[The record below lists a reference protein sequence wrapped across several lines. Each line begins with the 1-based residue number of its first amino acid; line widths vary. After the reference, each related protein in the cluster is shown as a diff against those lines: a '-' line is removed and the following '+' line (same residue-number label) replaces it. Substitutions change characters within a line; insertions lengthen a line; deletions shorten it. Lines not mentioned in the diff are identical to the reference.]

1 MSKVTFGC
9 LCKLLELLLFSFI
22 NDFIILFILLT
33 ILQKRSVNTESG
45 QSVNF
50 ACHKYT
56 YVMLWKKR
64 IRLHFCF
71 LTSSF
76 TLLGALRQRCFNSG
90 GLELFEVLYGNG
102 EAQK

>member
-1 MSKVTFGC
+1 MCTVIHVSKLHVTCKMSKLTFGC

-50 ACHKYT
+50 ACHKYM
-56 YVMLWKKR
+56 YVMLWKNVYVD
-64 IRLHFCF
+64 IFVF
-71 LTSSF
+71 
-76 TLLGALRQRCFNSG
+76 
-90 GLELFEVLYGNG
+90 
-102 EAQK
+102 